1 MNFRVFDSYKCKKK
15 KNRKK
20 LPPLLKVLLIV
31 VGVLIVGYC
40 VFLGLVYKY
49 IKRVDEVRK
58 ESMDE
63 FANVFITQLEDED
76 VLTDPLIN
84 DIFDGN
90 EHKISEISK
99 YSLLGKQILDAY
111 NGRSFEVISSHC
123 VHDSTAS
130 AMLSI
135 IYHSDSNE
143 IELLL
148 RNDYVNNDSIIK
160 KEIYS
165 LNKDVSEYLK

>member
-1 MNFRVFDSYKCKKK
+1 MAKGKKK
-15 KNRKK
+15 KKRKK

-31 VGVLIVGYC
+31 VCVLIVGYC

-49 IKRVDEVRK
+49 IKRVDEVQK

-63 FANVFITQLEDED
+63 FANVFITQLEDEN
-76 VLTDPLIN
+76 VLADRSSLIE
-84 DIFDGN
+84 IKEILDGN
-90 EHKISEISK
+90 EHPISDISTK
-99 YSLLGKQILDAY
+99 LLLGEQIIDAY
-111 NGRSFEVISSHC
+111 NGRSYEVISSHC
-123 VHDSTAS
+123 VHDSTAC

-165 LNKDVSEYLK
+165 LDKDISEYLK

>member
-1 MNFRVFDSYKCKKK
+1 MARGKRKRKK
-15 KNRKK
+15 KK
-20 LPPLLKVLLIV
+20 LPPLLKILAIV
-31 VGVLIVGYC
+31 ACVLIIGLC
-40 VFLGLVYKY
+40 VFFGLVYKY
-49 IKRVDEVRK
+49 IKRVDELQK

-76 VLTDPLIN
+76 VLTDPLIK

-90 EHKISEISK
+90 EHKISEISS

-111 NGRSFEVISSHC
+111 NGRSYEVISRHC
-123 VHDSTAS
+123 VHDSMAS

-143 IELLL
+143 FELLL

-165 LNKDVSEYLK
+165 LDKGICEYLK

>member
-1 MNFRVFDSYKCKKK
+1 MAKGKKK
-15 KNRKK
+15 KKGKK

-40 VFLGLVYKY
+40 VVLGVVYNY
-49 IKRVDEVRK
+49 VKRVDEAQK
-58 ESMDE
+58 ESLDE

-76 VLTDPLIN
+76 VLTDPLIK

-99 YSLLGKQILDAY
+99 YSLFGKQILDAY
-111 NGRSFEVISSHC
+111 NGRSYKDISRQC

-148 RNDYVNNDSIIK
+148 RNDYVNYDSIIK

-165 LNKDVSEYLK
+165 LDKDISEYLK